1 MTSNTKR
8 ENQKIICRITNLT
21 NKFQFVYQLQN
32 KGLFE
37 RLTDQVTH
45 NSYDRNKWLYDEINT
60 LYNDVSDMK
69 QPLIL
74 NYVKNQMNLILK

>member
-45 NSYDRNKWLYDEINT
+45 NTYDRNKWLYDEIDT

-69 QPLIL
+69 QPLIF